1 MPAAEVEVTADL
13 VRRLLADQ
21 HPDLTELPVEFLA
34 NGWDNAVFRLGTEL
48 AVRMPRRKLG
58 AAIIE
63 HEQRWLPKLAPR
75 LPLPVPYPERTG
87 HSALGYPYSWSVVPF
102 LRGAP
107 ATDSPPVDPASAA
120 AAIGGFLGALHVPA
134 PRDAPANRV
143 RGVPLAERA
152 TAFATNLAVLSGEPA
167 LSGEIFPDAVL
178 PVWESAL
185 SAPVY
190 DGPPLW
196 LHGDLHPAN
205 ILVDDGR
212 VSGVIDFGDI
222 TSGDPAT
229 DLAVAWMLLPLSFHG
244 AFRAA
249 YEDAGGAE
257 VGTDGGA
264 LWLRAR
270 GWALHFALVYLAN
283 SADNPWLRDVGSRT
297 LGRTTGR
304 RSSSEPGRS
313 PSSAAG

>member
-1 MPAAEVEVTADL
+1 MPPNRMPAAEVEVTADL

-21 HPDLTELPVEFLA
+21 HPDLARLRVEFLA
-34 NGWDNAVFRLGTEL
+34 NGWDNAMFRLGTEL

-58 AAIIE
+58 AAIIA
-63 HEQRWLPKLAPR
+63 HEQRWLPKLAPL

-87 HSALGYPYSWSVVPF
+87 HSSLGYPYSWSVVPF

-107 ATDSPPVDPASAA
+107 ATDLAPVDLPPDDLAA
-120 AAIGGFLGALHVPA
+120 MAVAVGGFLGALHVPA
-134 PRDAPANRV
+134 PRDAPANPF

-152 TAFATNLAVLSGEPA
+152 TAFAANLATVSGEPVLSGNGAVFPDA
-167 LSGEIFPDAVL
+167 VFPDAVL

-185 SAPVY
+185 AAPAY
-190 DGPPLW
+190 DGPPVW

-229 DLAVAWMLLPLSFHG
+229 DLSVAWMLLPLSFHG

-249 YEDAGGAE
+249 YENAGGA
-257 VGTDGGA
+257 GGGA
-264 LWLRAR
+264 EADALWRRAR
-270 GWALHFALVYLAN
+270 GWALHFALVYLAH
-283 SADNPWLRDVGSRT
+283 SADNPQLFDVGRRT
-297 LGRTTGR
+297 LGRI
-304 RSSSEPGRS
+304 
-313 PSSAAG
+313 A

>member
-21 HPDLTELPVEFLA
+21 HPDLARLPVEFLA
-34 NGWDNAVFRLGTEL
+34 NGWDNAMFRLGTEQ

-63 HEQRWLPKLAPR
+63 HEQRWLPKLAPL
-75 LPLPVPYPERTG
+75 LPLPVPYPERIG
-87 HSALGYPYSWSVVPF
+87 HSALGYPYPWSVVPF

-107 ATDSPPVDPASAA
+107 ATDSPSPDLAPDDLAA
-120 AAIGGFLGALHVPA
+120 MAVAIGGFLAALHVPA
-134 PRDAPANRV
+134 PQDAPANPV
-143 RGVPLAERA
+143 RGVPLASRA
-152 TAFATNLAVLSGEPA
+152 AAFAKNLAVLSDEPVLSGESA
-167 LSGEIFPDAVL
+167 LSGQISPDAVL

-185 SAPVY
+185 SAPGY
-190 DGPPLW
+190 DGPPRW
-196 LHGDLHPAN
+196 LHGDLHPGN
-205 ILVDDGR
+205 ILMDDGR

-249 YEDAGGAE
+249 YEDAGGPE
-257 VGTDGGA
+257 GDA
-264 LWLRAR
+264 LWRRAR

-283 SADNPWLRDVGSRT
+283 SADLPWLADVGRRT
-297 LGRTTGR
+297 LGRI
-304 RSSSEPGRS
+304 
-313 PSSAAG
+313 A

>member
-21 HPDLTELPVEFLA
+21 HPDLARLPVEFLA
-34 NGWDNAVFRLGTEL
+34 NGWDNAMFRLGTEL
-48 AVRMPRRKLG
+48 AARMPRRKLG

-107 ATDSPPVDPASAA
+107 AADSPSLDLAPDDLAA
-120 AAIGGFLGALHVPA
+120 MAVAIGGFLGALHVPA
-134 PRDAPANRV
+134 PQDAPVNQV
-143 RGVPLAERA
+143 RGVPLASRA
-152 TAFATNLAVLSGEPA
+152 AAFAKNLAVLSGEPG
-167 LSGEIFPDAVL
+167 LSGEISQDVVL

-196 LHGDLHPAN
+196 LHGDLHPGN
-205 ILVDDGR
+205 ILLDGGR

-229 DLAVAWMLLPLSFHG
+229 DLAVAWMLLPISFHG

-249 YEDAGGAE
+249 YEDAGGAH
-257 VGTDGGA
+257 DDA
-264 LWLRAR
+264 LWRRAR

-283 SADNPWLRDVGSRT
+283 SADTAWLLDVGRRT
-297 LGRTTGR
+297 LGRI
-304 RSSSEPGRS
+304 S
-313 PSSAAG
+313 